1 MAAQLTEAD
10 LRQFTG
16 TSQWYRW
23 SILFRNCVLTDGTRY
38 LAEQAGAYWLMDAIA
53 SHQPKAL
60 KNANLRDFQVWTL
73 TVKDKTGVLE
83 CREDSDTKP
92 IITQMIPYTD
102 FTLEK
107 IELWCNPMDET
118 VRCILLPSE
127 H

>member
-1 MAAQLTEAD
+1 MLTASD
-10 LRQFTG
+10 LAQFTG

-23 SILFRNCVLTDGTRY
+23 SILFKNCVLTDGTRY

-60 KNANLRDFQVWTL
+60 KNANLRDFQLWTL
-73 TVKDKTGVLE
+73 TVKDREGILE

-92 IITQMIPYTD
+92 IITQKIPYTD
-102 FTLEK
+102 FPLEK
-107 IELWCNPMDET
+107 IDLYCNPLDAT
-118 VRCILLPSE
+118 NRVIYLPSE

>member
-1 MAAQLTEAD
+1 MLTESD
-10 LRQFTG
+10 LAQFTG

-23 SILFRNCVLTDGTRY
+23 SILFRKCVLTDGTKY

-60 KNANLRDFQVWTL
+60 KNANLRDFQLWTL
-73 TVKDKTGVLE
+73 TVKNSKGLLE

-92 IITQMIPYTD
+92 IITQKIEHTD
-102 FTLEK
+102 FPLEK
-107 IELWCNPMDET
+107 INLYCNPLDET
-118 VRCILLPSE
+118 TRVIYLPSE